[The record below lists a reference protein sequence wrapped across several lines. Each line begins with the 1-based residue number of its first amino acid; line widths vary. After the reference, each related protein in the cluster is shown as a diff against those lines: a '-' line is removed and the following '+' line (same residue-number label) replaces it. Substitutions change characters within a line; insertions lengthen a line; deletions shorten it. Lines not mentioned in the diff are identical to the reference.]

1 MTLYRQLLILI
12 LVLVVMAFAG
22 TLAVKVNSTRAFLS
36 EQLASHAQDT
46 ATSLG
51 LSMTPHMGDEDLAM
65 LNVMVDAVFDRGYYR
80 RIKVVRA
87 DGTALVDRSIEVRI
101 DGVPAWFV
109 NLLPL
114 ETPARSGTLMAG
126 WRQAG
131 SVAVESHPGYAYL
144 ELWQTCTHMLAWFA
158 VVFVGAGFLGFLGLR
173 LLLRPLQAV
182 EAQAEAICN
191 RRYPVQNTIPRTREL
206 RRVVEAMNRMVEKV
220 RATFDEQART
230 AEKFREQAFVD
241 PVTGLGNRAYLQGEL
256 HNLLLPDRDA
266 ASGSLALIELEN
278 LALFND
284 EFGYEA
290 GDRLLCQFTDVLR
303 ERARESDPA
312 LVARIG
318 GGSFALVLPGRGT
331 ARAGEEVEALL
342 AGLQGEYFE
351 RRNLGDMTFVGVAGY
366 RPGMASGELLSRADT
381 ALRAAQAS
389 GDPHWALFEPERGPE
404 AGLSRS
410 EWRERLEAAFANRDL
425 VFHLQAVMSTDGA
438 VTLHHEVLARLR
450 QGDEIWPAGKFMPMV
465 RELRL
470 AAAMDGTVLERLLP
484 RLPGLEGKTLAVNLS
499 PELLASREDLEG
511 IVERIRPLGDGASR
525 LVFEFSERGALRHYD
540 NLRWFAEKVQNRGQ
554 GIAID
559 HFGRSLQGF
568 GYLHSLR
575 PAYVKIDGAYVAGVT
590 KDPDS
595 RFFIGTLCSALH
607 SIDIQ
612 VIAESVETG
621 SQRAA
626 LADLRVDGVQGFA
639 VAMPVPM
646 EEVAE

>member
-22 TLAVKVNSTRAFLS
+22 ALAVKVNSTQAFLS
-36 EQLASHAQDT
+36 DQLASHAQDT

-51 LSMTPHMGDEDLAM
+51 LSMTPHMEHEDPAM
-65 LNVMVDAVFDRGYYR
+65 LNAMVDAVFDRGYYR
-80 RIKVVRA
+80 RIEVVRT
-87 DGTALVDRSIEVRI
+87 DGTPLVKRSIEVRI
-101 DGVPAWFV
+101 DGVPGWFV
-109 NLLPL
+109 DLLPL
-114 ETPARSGTLMAG
+114 ETPARSSALMSG

-131 SVAVESHPGYAYL
+131 SVSVESHPGYAYL
-144 ELWQTCTHMLAWFA
+144 ELWQTYTHMLAWFA
-158 VVFVGAGFLGFLGLR
+158 LVFSIAGLVGFLGLR
-173 LLLRPLQAV
+173 LLMRPLRAV
-182 EAQAEAICN
+182 EAQAAAICN
-191 RRYPVQNTIPRTREL
+191 LRYPVQSTIPRTREL

-220 RATFDEQART
+220 RATFEEQSRT
-230 AEKFREQAFVD
+230 AEKFREKAYVD
-241 PVTGLGNRAYLQGEL
+241 PVTGVGNRAYLQGEL

-266 ASGSLALIELEN
+266 ASGSLLLIELEN

-290 GDRLLCQFTDVLR
+290 GDRLLQQFTDVLQ
-303 ERARESDPA
+303 EQACEMDPA

-318 GGSFALVLPGRGT
+318 GGSFALVLPGRAP
-331 ARAGEEVEALL
+331 ARAVEAAAALL
-342 AGLQGEYFE
+342 ERLQGEYFE

-389 GDPHWALFEPERGPE
+389 GDPHWALFEPEGAAE
-404 AGLSRS
+404 TGLSRG
-410 EWRERLEAAFANRDL
+410 EWKERLEAAFESRDL

-438 VTLHHEVLARLR
+438 ATLHHEVLARLR

-470 AAAMDGTVLERLLP
+470 AAAMDGAVLDMLLP
-484 RLPGLEGKTLAVNLS
+484 RLPDLEVTMLAVNLS
-499 PELLASREDLEG
+499 PELLASREDLERV
-511 IVERIRPLGDGASR
+511 VEKIRDRGNDAPR
-525 LVFEFSERGALRHYD
+525 LVFEFSERDALRHYQ
-540 NLRWFAEKVQNRGQ
+540 NLLWFSEKAQNQGQ

-559 HFGRSLQGF
+559 HFGRSLNGF

-575 PAYVKIDGAYVAGVT
+575 PAYVKIDGAYVAGVA

-626 LADLRVDGVQGFA
+626 LVDLQVDGVQGFA
-639 VAMPVPM
+639 VSMPAPM
-646 EEVAE
+646 EEAVK